1 MISNGENWHY
11 LAVKSLSRLLRGITS
26 NHDGDY
32 YCLNCF
38 HSYRTEN
45 KLNAHKK
52 VCENH
57 DYCNIEMPSNDNN
70 LINYNKGEKSLKLP
84 FIIYADLECLLEKI
98 STCYNNPNLSSTT
111 KINQHVPS
119 GYSIFTNCSFDKSY
133 NNLSHYRGEDC
144 KKRFCKDLKDHATRI
159 VNFKRKFITPL
170 TKDEEDSYDKKNT
183 CHICMKDL
191 DSDKVKDYCYFTGKY
206 GGAAHNLKYKIPK
219 NIPVIF
225 HNGST
230 YEYHFIIRELASKF
244 DGNFE
249 CLGENTEKYITFS
262 VPIKKRI
269 ENKNIDIT
277 YKIKF
282 IDSFRFMATSLSKL
296 VDNLTEN
303 IHNDKCIKCMSN
315 LCFVNAMNE
324 TLTFKCVD
332 CKKEYKKDFNKKLI
346 ERFSNVYEFCGYDMN
361 KFMILLRKGVYPYE
375 YMDEWDKFNEKEL
388 PSKGSFYSNLT
399 MEDISDTDY
408 AHANNVF
415 KKFDI
420 KNLGEYHDLY
430 VRSDTLLL
438 ADVFENFRNACM
450 KNYEL
455 DPPHFVSLPGLA
467 WQACLKK
474 SNVELELITDYDM
487 LLMIED
493 GIRGGIC
500 HAIQRYAKANNKY
513 MNDYNKN
520 KESSYIQYLDT
531 NNLYGMAM
539 SEKLPIKGFKWMVD
553 ISGIDENFVKSYN
566 KNRGKGYVLKV
577 DVDYPCELQNLHC
590 DLPFL
595 PERMVVNNT
604 KMLLCNLQDKKDYV
618 IHINVLKQA
627 LDHGLK
633 LIKVHQVI
641 EFDQEARLKEYINF
655 NTELRKKATNYFEKD
670 FFKLMNNAVFGKTME
685 NVRKHRDIK
694 LVKTDKK
701 RNKLVSEPNYH
712 TMKLIDD
719 NLAIIEMKKVKV
731 KMNKPIYLGLS
742 ILDISKITMYEFW
755 YDFIKSKYRSR
766 AKLCYMDTDS
776 FVINIKTKDFYKDIA
791 MDVKERFDTSNCIY
805 DRPLPIGVNKKVV
818 GLMKD
823 ELGGGIITEFV
834 ALRPKAYSYKTNNN
848 IELKKAKGT
857 KQCLVKKMLR
867 FNDYK
872 NCLLPNGKVLRSQQR
887 FKSKNHAVYTENI
900 NKIALSHDDDKRI
913 VAKDGIASYPYGYV
927 VSMIDN
933 N

>member
-1 MISNGENWHY
+1 
-11 LAVKSLSRLLRGITS
+11 
-26 NHDGDY
+26 
-32 YCLNCF
+32 
-38 HSYRTEN
+38 
-45 KLNAHKK
+45 
-52 VCENH
+52 
-57 DYCNIEMPSNDNN
+57 
-70 LINYNKGEKSLKLP
+70 
-84 FIIYADLECLLEKI
+84 
-98 STCYNNPNLSSTT
+98 
-111 KINQHVPS
+111 
-119 GYSIFTNCSFDKSY
+119 
-133 NNLSHYRGEDC
+133 
-144 KKRFCKDLKDHATRI
+144 
-159 VNFKRKFITPL
+159 
-170 TKDEEDSYDKKNT
+170 
-183 CHICMKDL
+183 
-191 DSDKVKDYCYFTGKY
+191 
-206 GGAAHNLKYKIPK
+206 
-219 NIPVIF
+219 
-225 HNGST
+225 
-230 YEYHFIIRELASKF
+230 
-244 DGNFE
+244 
-249 CLGENTEKYITFS
+249 
-262 VPIKKRI
+262 
-269 ENKNIDIT
+269 
-277 YKIKF
+277 
-282 IDSFRFMATSLSKL
+282 
-296 VDNLTEN
+296 
-303 IHNDKCIKCMSN
+303 
-315 LCFVNAMNE
+315 
-324 TLTFKCVD
+324 
-332 CKKEYKKDFNKKLI
+332 
-346 ERFSNVYEFCGYDMN
+346 
-361 KFMILLRKGVYPYE
+361 
-375 YMDEWDKFNEKEL
+375 MDEWDKFNEKEL

-408 AHANNVF
+408 VHASNVF

-455 DPPHFVSLPGLA
+455 DPAHFVSLPGLA

-474 SNVELELITDYDM
+474 TNVELELITDYDM

-500 HAIQRYAKANNKY
+500 HAIHRYAKANNKY

-520 KESSYIQYLDT
+520 KESSYIQYLDA
-531 NNLYGMAM
+531 NNLYGMVM

-566 KNRGKGYVLKV
+566 KNSGKGYVLKV
-577 DVDYPCELQNLHC
+577 DVDYPCELQNLHG

-595 PERMVVNNT
+595 PERIVVNNT
-604 KMLLCNLQDKKDYV
+604 KKLICNLQDKKDYV
-618 IHINVLKQA
+618 VHINVLKQA
-627 LDHGLK
+627 LDNGLK

-641 EFDQEARLKEYINF
+641 EFDQESWLKEHINF
-655 NTELRKKATNYFEKD
+655 NTELRKKATNDFQKD

-685 NVRKHRDIK
+685 NARKHRNIK

-755 YDFIKSKYRSR
+755 YDFIKSKYGSR

-776 FVINIKTKDFYKDIA
+776 FIINIKTEDFYKDISENV
-791 MDVKERFDTSNCIY
+791 MERFDTSNYIY
-805 DRPLPIGVNKKVV
+805 DKPLPINVNKKVV

-834 ALRPKAYSYKTNNN
+834 ALRPKSYSYKTDDN

-857 KQCLVKKMLR
+857 KKCAINKMLSFR
-867 FNDYK
+867 DYK
-872 NCLLPNGKVLRSQQR
+872 NCLFDNGKVLRSQQR
-887 FKSKNHAVYTENI
+887 FKSKNHTVYTENI
-900 NKIALSHDDDKRI
+900 NKIALSCDDDKRI
-913 VAKDGIASYPYGYV
+913 VAKDGTASYPYGYV